1 MKAIR
6 LEKIVQPWI
15 TVLVYGGLF
24 ALVLLL
30 TLDALTLETTLAA
43 LSALLV
49 IQTISVTLKIV
60 AESFDKRLLAGSIT
74 RIKSEDGEEDEFLK
88 FSFPDDLEKFEHHGV
103 ARFKM
108 EV

>member
-6 LEKIVQPWI
+6 FEKIVQPWI
-15 TVLVYGGLF
+15 TMLIYSGLF

-30 TLDALTLETTLAA
+30 TLDALTLETTLTA
-43 LSALLV
+43 LSVLLI
-49 IQTISVTLKIV
+49 IQTVGAVLKII

>member
-6 LEKIVQPWI
+6 IEKMVKPWI
-15 TVLVYGGLF
+15 TMLIYSGLF
-24 ALVLLL
+24 ALVILL
-30 TLDALTLETTLAA
+30 TLDSLTLETTLAA
-43 LSALLV
+43 LSILLI
-49 IQTISVTLKIV
+49 IQTVGVILKIV
-60 AESFDKRLLAGSIT
+60 SGSFDKRLLAGSIT

>member
-6 LEKIVQPWI
+6 FEKMVQPWI
-15 TVLVYGGLF
+15 VVLIYGGLF

-30 TLDALTLETTLAA
+30 TLDALTLETTLTA
-43 LSALLV
+43 LSVLLI
-49 IQTISVTLKIV
+49 IQTFGAVLKII

>member
-6 LEKIVQPWI
+6 IEKMVKPWI
-15 TVLVYGGLF
+15 TMLIYSGLF
-24 ALVLLL
+24 ALVILL
-30 TLDALTLETTLAA
+30 TLDSLTLETTLAA
-43 LSALLV
+43 LSVLLI
-49 IQTISVTLKIV
+49 IQTVGVILKIV
-60 AESFDKRLLAGSIT
+60 SGSFDKRLLAGSIT

>member
-6 LEKIVQPWI
+6 FEKIVQPWI

-30 TLDALTLETTLAA
+30 TLDSLTLETTLAA
-43 LSALLV
+43 LSVLLI
-49 IQTISVTLKIV
+49 IQTVGVILKIV
-60 AESFDKRLLAGSIT
+60 SGSFDKRLLAGSIT

>member
-6 LEKIVQPWI
+6 FENIVQPWI
-15 TVLVYGGLF
+15 TMLIYGGLF
-24 ALVLLL
+24 ALVILL
-30 TLDALTLETTLAA
+30 TLDSLTLETTLVAI
-43 LSALLV
+43 SVLLV
-49 IQTISVTLKIV
+49 VQTIGVVLKIV
-60 AESFDKRLLAGSIT
+60 SGSFDKRLLSGSIT

>member
-6 LEKIVQPWI
+6 FEKIVQPWI
-15 TVLVYGGLF
+15 TMLIYGGLF
-24 ALVLLL
+24 ALVILL
-30 TLDALTLETTLAA
+30 TLDSLTLETTLVAI
-43 LSALLV
+43 SVLLV
-49 IQTISVTLKIV
+49 VQTIGVVLKIV
-60 AESFDKRLLAGSIT
+60 SGSFDKRLLSGSIT

>member
-6 LEKIVQPWI
+6 FEKIVQPWI
-15 TVLVYGGLF
+15 TMLVYGGLF

-30 TLDALTLETTLAA
+30 TLDALTLETTQ
-43 LSALLV
+43 V
-49 IQTISVTLKIV
+49 TISVLLIIQTFGVVLKIV
-60 AESFDKRLLAGSIT
+60 SGSFDKRLLAGSIT

>member
-30 TLDALTLETTLAA
+30 TLDSLTLETTLAA
-43 LSALLV
+43 LSVLLI
-49 IQTISVTLKIV
+49 IQTVGVILKIV
-60 AESFDKRLLAGSIT
+60 SGSFDKRLLAGSIT

>member
-1 MKAIR
+1 MKSIR
-6 LEKIVQPWI
+6 FEKIVQPWI
-15 TVLVYGGLF
+15 TILIYGGLF
-24 ALVLLL
+24 TLVLLL
-30 TLDALTLETTLAA
+30 TLDLLTLETTLVT
-43 LSALLV
+43 LSVLLI
-49 IQTISVTLKIV
+49 IQTVGVVLKIIS
-60 AESFDKRLLAGSIT
+60 ESFDKRLLSGSIT

>member
-6 LEKIVQPWI
+6 FEKIVQPWI
-15 TVLVYGGLF
+15 TMLIYGGLF
-24 ALVLLL
+24 ALVIFL
-30 TLDALTLETTLAA
+30 TLDSLTLETTL
-43 LSALLV
+43 V
-49 IQTISVTLKIV
+49 TISVLLIIQTVGVVLKIV
-60 AESFDKRLLAGSIT
+60 SGSFDKRLLAGSIT

-88 FSFPDDLEKFEHHGV
+88 VSFPDDLEKFEHHGV

>member
-6 LEKIVQPWI
+6 FEKIVQPWI
-15 TVLVYGGLF
+15 TMLIYGGLF

-30 TLDALTLETTLAA
+30 TFDSLTLETTLVI
-43 LSALLV
+43 LSVLLIV
-49 IQTISVTLKIV
+49 QTVGLVLKIV
-60 AESFDKRLLAGSIT
+60 SESFDKRLLAGSIT